1 MGVDLNKT
9 KHNIIMV
16 IRYACV
22 AWFIK
27 QIVFIIAKNNF
38 IIQFNL
44 IMELTLA
51 PTFQTNERKI

>member
-16 IRYACV
+16 IRYAYV

-27 QIVFIIAKNNF
+27 QIAFIIAKNNF

>member
-1 MGVDLNKT
+1 
-9 KHNIIMV
+9 MV

-27 QIVFIIAKNNF
+27 QIAFIIAKNNF